1 MIEELDCVA
10 LTRDVPE
17 HGLVTGDIGGV
28 FGVHQ
33 GGKGH
38 TVEFMSPGGD
48 TIAILTLHADALRRL
63 RKREIANARALAPQ
77 PVTD

>member
-38 TVEFMSPGGD
+38 TVEFMSLGGD
-48 TIAILTLHADALRRL
+48 TM
-63 RKREIANARALAPQ
+63 Q
-77 PVTD
+77 S